1 MQGCKQEIDMTDKA
15 LKRVLN
21 RIDYPSN
28 GVAVH
33 QEIEVID
40 NQYLDTS
47 ISIYG
52 DFSISGSERDSFLK
66 ELGEVINKYRI

>member
-1 MQGCKQEIDMTDKA
+1 MTDKI
-15 LKRVLN
+15 LKRVLT

-52 DFSISGSERDSFLK
+52 DLSISGSER
-66 ELGEVINKYRI
+66 EVF